1 MLRFVSVIVLNIF
14 LVLHFI
20 IRMSYYEKSK
30 KVDDNFRY
38 NYARKILTKVIKRSR
53 VTVNVTGLENLDKL
67 DDGYVLYANHQGK
80 FDALAVYRVH
90 ERQLSVVI
98 DEKKS
103 HGLLVTQFL
112 KLVKA
117 KRLEKDN
124 FRQGISLFKEIG
136 EEVKEGKNFLIFPE
150 GKYED
155 NKNTLQE
162 FHTGCIKFLLSAKCP
177 IVPVTL
183 WDTYKVYGENNL
195 KKVTC
200 SVNFLPAIYY
210 DEYKDLNKIEIA
222 ELLKSRIQAKLDE
235 LGEKM
240 TNILEK

>member
-162 FHTGCIKFLLSAKCP
+162 FHTGCIKFLL
-177 IVPVTL
+177 
-183 WDTYKVYGENNL
+183 
-195 KKVTC
+195 
-200 SVNFLPAIYY
+200 
-210 DEYKDLNKIEIA
+210 
-222 ELLKSRIQAKLDE
+222 
-235 LGEKM
+235 
-240 TNILEK
+240 